1 MAPKFCP
8 NFVPSLAKFQN
19 SLCCAIDSSPYSP
32 CPSVAGAA
40 VARSA
45 LNPPPLAGVSWTLH
59 KVGPKF
65 GRVSLPYPPAV
76 HRVSAD
82 PPPSVSSNSPSV
94 RSNSFFFLCFF
105 MSKIWSKI
113 WTVQKL
119 LFRAILVIFGRPGLD
134 FRRFWVPKQVPG
146 AYVCGVFF

>member
-8 NFVPSLAKFQN
+8 NFVPSLAKFQI
-19 SLCCAIDSSPYSP
+19 SQCSAVGSSPYSP
-32 CPSVAGAA
+32 CPSVEGAA

-65 GRVSLPYPPAV
+65 GRVSLPYPPAG

-82 PPPSVSSNSPSV
+82 PLSVSDRLRQVEGSK
-94 RSNSFFFLCFF
+94 SFFFMFF
-105 MSKIWSKI
+105 L
-113 WTVQKL
+113 VQNLIENLDGPKTTFL
-119 LFRAILVIFGRPGLD
+119 GDFGD
-134 FRRFWVPKQVPG
+134 FW
-146 AYVCGVFF
+146 